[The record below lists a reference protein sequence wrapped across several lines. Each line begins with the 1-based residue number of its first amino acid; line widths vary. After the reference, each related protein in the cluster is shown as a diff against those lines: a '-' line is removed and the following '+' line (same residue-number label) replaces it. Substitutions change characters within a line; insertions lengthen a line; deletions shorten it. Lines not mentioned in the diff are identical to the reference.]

1 MITFITDRYTIDPLG
16 IAYLSAMLKKAGHK
30 VDLKLSAEVV
40 KDYSQVVKSSIL
52 AYSVTTGKHKYYAE
66 LNQWLKG
73 KYPAF
78 ISFFGGP
85 HCTFFPDFAKEP
97 GVDYICRGEGFGA
110 IVDFAEAVITD
121 KALNKDR
128 KDKIP
133 NIAYYD
139 AGRKIIIQNELRPAV
154 KVSGLPFP
162 DRKLIYQYPQ
172 NRDNPI
178 KNVMASFGCPM
189 FCNYC
194 YNKQY
199 TKMGYEVRIRSVDS
213 VVEECAQLVR
223 DYPAT
228 ELIFFQDDIFPIN
241 RPDWVRIFARE
252 YRKRLKTKF
261 HVQFRIEMLK
271 ESVLQNLKSA
281 GLHGVTF
288 AIETADEK
296 TRYNLLNRKFDDE
309 KIFAGVKL
317 LRKYDVKFRTE
328 NMLGLPGETLSSA
341 LRTLDLNIEC
351 SPDIAW
357 ASLYQP
363 YPGTDLGDY
372 CRDNNLVDTVEYDV
386 DFFTHSRLK
395 LKQKKE
401 IERLQKLFAFICAYP
416 KLRPWAWQLC
426 SLPFSYNWIYQRV
439 KRYLYDNRLYA
450 IQKGVEQCET

>member
-16 IAYLSAMLKKAGHK
+16 IAYLSAMLKKAGYK
-30 VDLKLSAEVV
+30 VDLKLSSEVV
-40 KDYSQVVKSSIL
+40 KDYSQVAKSSVL
-52 AYSVTTGKHKYYAE
+52 AYSVTTGKHQYYAA
-66 LNQWLKG
+66 LNRTLKE
-73 KYPAF
+73 KYPAL
-78 ISFFGGP
+78 ISLFGGP
-85 HCTFFPDFAKEP
+85 HCTFFPDFAGEP
-97 GVDYICRGEGFGA
+97 GVDYICRGEGFNV
-110 IVDFAEAVITD
+110 IVDFAEAVLTD
-121 KALNKDR
+121 RALNKDR
-128 KDKIP
+128 RDKIP

-139 AGRKIIIQNELRPAV
+139 AEWDRVIQNDLRPAV
-154 KVSGLPFP
+154 KVSELPFP
-162 DRKLIYQYPQ
+162 DRKLIYQFPQ

-189 FCNYC
+189 QCSYC

-199 TKMGYEVRIRSVDS
+199 TQLGYEIRIRNVESVI
-213 VVEECAQLVR
+213 EECAKLVR

-241 RPDWVRIFARE
+241 RPDWIRIFARE
-252 YRKRLKTKF
+252 YHKRLKTKF

-271 ESVLQNLKSA
+271 ESVLRDLKDA

-296 TRYNLLNRKFDDE
+296 IRSNLLNRKFDDE

-317 LRKYDVKFRTE
+317 LRQYGIKFRTE
-328 NMLGLPGETLSSA
+328 NMLGLPGETMSSA

-351 SPDIAW
+351 NPDIAW

-372 CRDNNLVDTVEYDV
+372 CRTNDLVETTSQYDA

-395 LKQKKE
+395 LKHRRE
-401 IERLQKLFAFICAYP
+401 IERLQKLFSLLCVYP
-416 KLRPWAWQLC
+416 KLRPWVWQLC
-426 SLPFSYNWIYQRV
+426 LLPFSYKWIYQRV
-439 KRYLYDNRLYA
+439 KRCLYDHRLYK
-450 IQKGVEQCET
+450 IN